1 MGKALIIAEKP
12 SVAGDISKALGKFQK
27 HDDYFEND
35 DYVVSSAVGHLLTIV
50 PPEGVEAARGKWTFK
65 CLPVIPP
72 HFDLAPIEKSANRLK
87 TLSKLIK
94 RKDVDKLINACD
106 AGREGE
112 LIFRNI
118 IRYTKAK
125 QPIQRLWLQS
135 MTPTAIR
142 DGFAALRDDASMQP
156 LSDAATSRSEADW
169 LVGINGTRAMTA
181 FNSKLG
187 GFFKTTV
194 GRVQTP
200 TLAVLVEREGKI
212 RKFVP
217 RDFWEVMGTFEA
229 AAGQYA
235 GRWFDEKFAKPDK
248 DGDEQLK
255 PERLWDKEKAEAIR
269 AKCLGKPGIVTEE
282 SKPSTSLSPLLYDLT
297 SLQRDANSRFG
308 FSAKNTLGVAQA
320 LYERHKVLTYPRT
333 DSRALPEDYIS
344 TVKTTLQMFTGHG
357 PSTGTTFV
365 TRYTTFA
372 ETILNSD
379 WVRPNKRVFNNAK
392 VSDHFAIIPTTQAP
406 KGLSEPEQKL
416 YDLVTKRFLAIFYP
430 AAEFLETTRIT
441 RVEDEPFKSAG
452 KVLVQPGWL
461 TVYGKEAQGEDENPN
476 LVPVKPSEAVKTS
489 AVEVKPNVTKPP
501 ARYSEATLLS
511 AMEGAGKLVDDE
523 ELRAA
528 MSEKGLGT
536 PATRAAIIEGLIYEG
551 YVQRNGRELQATA
564 KAFSLMELLNGLGI
578 PELTKPELTGDWEF
592 QLRQIQRKQLSRSQF
607 MTGIEEMTRRIV
619 ERAKSFEQDTIPG
632 DFGRLKVPCPKC
644 GGEIHEKYKQYQCAK
659 CDFSVWKTLC
669 GRMFEPEEVEKLIT
683 EKQVGPLQG
692 FMSKKGFPFA
702 ALLKMSPEH
711 KVEFDFGNEQNK
723 EGEGAAPMD
732 FTGKE
737 PLGKCPACG
746 GRVFDGGMNYVCEN
760 QAGAARSCKF
770 RTGKIILQQEIS
782 PEQVK
787 KLLGEG
793 KTDLLKGFVSKKTN
807 RKFEAFLVVKD
818 GGTAFEFAP
827 REKKSKGAAKEPQ
840 PKIDFT
846 GKAVIGKCPKCG
858 SKVFDT
864 EAGYL
869 CEKSQA
875 DSKACKFKISREI
888 LQQPIDTA
896 QAQKLLTTRKSDLL
910 DKFISKAGKP
920 FPAFLVMDE
929 KGKVTFEF
937 PPREGE

>member
-12 SVAGDISKALGKFQK
+12 SVASDISKALGKFQK
-27 HDDYFEND
+27 HEDYFEND
-35 DYVVSSAVGHLLTIV
+35 EYVVSSAVGHLLTIV
-50 PPEGVEAARGKWTFK
+50 PPPGVEATRGKWTFK

-72 HFDLAPIEKSANRLK
+72 HFDLEPIEKSQKRLN
-87 TLSKLIK
+87 TLAKLIK

-142 DGFAALRDDASMQP
+142 EGFNALRDDGSMQP

-200 TLAVLVEREGKI
+200 TLAILVEREARIK
-212 RKFVP
+212 KFQP
-217 RDFWEVMGTFEA
+217 RDYWEVIGTFAA
-229 AAGQYA
+229 AAGQYT
-235 GRWFDEKFAKPDK
+235 GRWFDEKFAKSD
-248 DGDEQLK
+248 DDQLK
-255 PERLWDKEKAEAIR
+255 AERNWDKEKAEALR
-269 AKCLGKPGIVTEE
+269 DKCLGKPGIVTEE
-282 SKPSTSLSPLLYDLT
+282 SKPTTSLSPLLYDLT

-308 FSAKNTLGVAQA
+308 FSAKNTLAIAQA

-333 DSRALPEDYIS
+333 DSRALPEDYLG
-344 TVKTTLQMFTGHG
+344 TVKSTLGMLG
-357 PSTGTTFV
+357 GTQ
-365 TRYTTFA
+365 YAPFA
-372 ETILNSD
+372 QQIEQNG
-379 WVRPNKRVFNNAK
+379 WVRPNKRIFNNAK

-441 RVEDEPFKSAG
+441 RVEGEPFKSAG
-452 KVLVQPGWL
+452 KVLVTPGWL
-461 TVYGKEAQGEDENPN
+461 TVYGKEAQSEDDNPN
-476 LVPVKPSEAVKTS
+476 LAPVKPDETVQTS
-489 AVEVKPNVTKPP
+489 AVEAKQNVTKPP

-511 AMEGAGKLVDDE
+511 AMEGAGKLVEDDE
-523 ELRAA
+523 LREA

-536 PATRAAIIEGLIYEG
+536 PATRAAIIEGLIYEN
-551 YVQRNGRELQATA
+551 YIQRNGRELQATA

-592 QLRQIQRKQLSRSQF
+592 QLKQIQRRQISREQF
-607 MTGIEEMTRRIV
+607 MAGIQDMTRKIV
-619 ERAKSFEQDTIPG
+619 DRAKKFEEDTIPG
-632 DFGRLKVPCPKC
+632 DFGTLKVPCPKC
-644 GGEIHEKYKQYQCAK
+644 GGEVHEKYKFFQCVK
-659 CDFSVWKTLC
+659 CDFSIWKTLC
-669 GRMFEPEEVEKLIT
+669 GRMFELEEIEKLIT

-702 ALLKMSPEH
+702 AVLKLSPEH
-711 KVEFDFGNEQNK
+711 KVEFDFGNDQNK
-723 EGEGAAPMD
+723 EGEAAAPMD

-737 PLGKCPACG
+737 SLGKCPKCG
-746 GRVFDGGMNYVCEN
+746 SRVFDGGMNYVCEN
-760 QAGAARSCKF
+760 QAGSEKSCDF

-782 PEQVK
+782 VDQVK
-787 KLLGEG
+787 KLLAEG

-807 RKFEAFLVVKD
+807 RKFEAFLIVKD
-818 GGTAFEFAP
+818 GKTAFEFAP
-827 REKKSKGAAKEPQ
+827 RERKSKSGPKEPP

-846 GKAVIGKCPKCG
+846 GKESVGKCPKCG
-858 SKVFDT
+858 STVFDT

-875 DSKACKFKISREI
+875 EKKRCTFKLSREI
-888 LQQPIDTA
+888 LQQPIERE
-896 QAQKLLTTRKSDLL
+896 QAKKLLATHKSDLL
-910 DKFISKAGKP
+910 YKFISKAGKP
-920 FPAFLVMDE
+920 FPAFLIMDE